1 MSGPSLIDHFSSLED
16 PRQAWK
22 VLFPLPEVLLLVL
35 CGTLAG
41 AEDFVEIRRWGQM
54 HEDFL
59 RRLLPYKAGIPSHDT
74 LNDIINAMDG
84 GLFAECFTAWVE
96 GLRAPVAPSAVPEI
110 VAIDGK
116 TSRRTHDRSKD
127 RGPLHTVSAWASSQR
142 LVLGQ
147 QACAAKSN
155 EITAIPLLL
164 ERLALTGALVTID
177 AMGTHTSCRKS
188 RPELASVLG
197 STSQAKLTWQARV
210 NFYGNWYQTKIAQ
223 AILDRGG
230 DYLLA
235 VKDNQPSLH
244 DEIRRYLDDPAA
256 IIHSRFETTDADHG
270 RVELRRHCVS
280 HDVDWLTTARR
291 FPGEPRFP
299 GLRAIAVVEAEV
311 DRNGTTSLE
320 RRYYLSSMPL
330 DAKLFA
336 YAVRCH
342 WHVENRLHWVL
353 DVVFHED
360 LSRLR
365 SGAGPQNMA
374 TVRHMAMNLLQGPM
388 DKHSLKVRRK
398 SAAWDTAYLEALLRQ
413 SA

>member
-1 MSGPSLIDHFSSLED
+1 MSGRSLIEQFSALDD

-22 VLFPLPEVLLLVL
+22 VLFPLPEILLLVL

-54 HEDFL
+54 HQDFL
-59 RRLLPYKAGIPSHDT
+59 RRLLPFKAGIPSHDT
-74 LNDIINAMDG
+74 LNDVINAMDAA
-84 GLFAECFTAWVE
+84 LFARCFTAWVE
-96 GLRAPVAPSAVPEI
+96 GLREPTPATIAPEV

-127 RGPLHTVSAWASSQR
+127 RGPLHMVSAWASSQR

-147 QACAAKSN
+147 QACEAKSN

-177 AMGTHTSCRKS
+177 AMGC
-188 RPELASVLG
+188 
-197 STSQAKLTWQARV
+197 
-210 NFYGNWYQTKIAQ
+210 QTKIAQ
-223 AILDRGG
+223 VILDRGG
-230 DYLLA
+230 QYLLA
-235 VKDNQPSLH
+235 VKDNQSSLH

-256 IIHSRFETTDADHG
+256 VLHSRFETTDGDHG
-270 RVELRRHCVS
+270 RVELRRHAVS
-280 HDVDWLTTARR
+280 HDVGWLTTVRR

-299 GLRAIAVVEAEV
+299 GLCSIAMVEAEV
-311 DRNGTTSLE
+311 ERNGSSSLE

-336 YAVRCH
+336 HAVRCH

-374 TVRHMAMNLLQGPM
+374 TVRHMAMNLLRGPK

-398 SAAWDTAYLEALLRQ
+398 SAAWDPNYLEALLRA
-413 SA
+413 ST

>member
-1 MSGPSLIDHFSSLED
+1 MPVPSLIDHFAALDD
-16 PRQAWK
+16 PRQSWK
-22 VLFPLPEVLLLVL
+22 VLFPLPEILLLVL

-54 HEDFL
+54 NEAFL

-74 LNDIINAMDG
+74 LNDVINAIDG
-84 GLFAECFTAWVE
+84 GLFAECFSAWVE
-96 GLRAPVAPSAVPEI
+96 GLREPAPASIAAPEI

-116 TSRRTHDRSKD
+116 TSRRTHDHAKN
-127 RGPLHTVSAWASSQR
+127 RGPLHLVSAWASRQR

-147 QACAAKSN
+147 QACEAKSN

-164 ERLALTGALVTID
+164 ERLALCGALVTID
-177 AMGTHTSCRKS
+177 AMGT
-188 RPELASVLG
+188 
-197 STSQAKLTWQARV
+197 
-210 NFYGNWYQTKIAQ
+210 QTKIAQ
-223 AILDRGG
+223 AIIDRGG

-235 VKDNQPSLH
+235 LKHNQASLH
-244 DEIRRYLDDPAA
+244 DEVRRYLDDPAA

-270 RVELRRHCVS
+270 RIEQRRHLVS
-280 HDVDWLTTARR
+280 HEVDWMTTARR

-299 GLRAIAVVEAEV
+299 GLRAIAMVEAEV
-311 DRNGTTSLE
+311 ERNGSTSLE
-320 RRYYLSSMPL
+320 RRYYISSLPL
-330 DAKLFA
+330 DAKLLA
-336 YAVRCH
+336 HAVRCH

-360 LSRLR
+360 LNRLR
-365 SGAGPQNMA
+365 SGDGPQNMA
-374 TVRHMAMNLLQGPM
+374 TVRHMAMNLLRGPK

-398 SAAWDTAYLEALLRQ
+398 SAAWDTAYLETLLRG

>member
-1 MSGPSLIDHFSSLED
+1 MSGRSLIEQFSALDD

-22 VLFPLPEVLLLVL
+22 VLFPLPEILLLVL

-54 HEDFL
+54 HQDFL
-59 RRLLPYKAGIPSHDT
+59 RRLLPFKAGIPSHDT
-74 LNDIINAMDG
+74 LNDVVNAINGA
-84 GLFAECFTAWVE
+84 LFAQCFTAWVE
-96 GLRAPVAPSAVPEI
+96 GLREPTPATVAPEV

-127 RGPLHTVSAWASSQR
+127 RGPLHLVSAWASSQR

-147 QACAAKSN
+147 QACEAKSN

-177 AMGTHTSCRKS
+177 AMGC
-188 RPELASVLG
+188 
-197 STSQAKLTWQARV
+197 
-210 NFYGNWYQTKIAQ
+210 QTKIAQ
-223 AILDRGG
+223 VILDRGG
-230 DYLLA
+230 HYLLA
-235 VKDNQPSLH
+235 VKDNQSSLH

-256 IIHSRFETTDADHG
+256 VLHSRFETTDGDHG
-270 RVELRRHCVS
+270 RVELRRHAVS
-280 HDVDWLTTARR
+280 HDVGWLTTARR

-299 GLRAIAVVEAEV
+299 GLCSIAMVEAEV
-311 DRNGTTSLE
+311 ERNGSSSLE

-336 YAVRCH
+336 HAVRCH

-374 TVRHMAMNLLQGPM
+374 TVRHMAMNLLRGPK

-398 SAAWDTAYLEALLRQ
+398 SAAWDTNYLEALLRG

>member
-1 MSGPSLIDHFSSLED
+1 MPGPSLIDHFGALED
-16 PRQAWK
+16 PRQSWK
-22 VLFPLPEVLLLVL
+22 VLFPLPEVLLVVL
-35 CGTLAG
+35 CATLAG

-54 HEDFL
+54 NQEFL
-59 RRLLPYKAGIPSHDT
+59 RRLLPFKAGVPSHDT
-74 LNDIINAMDG
+74 LNDVINAIDG
-84 GLFAECFTAWVE
+84 ALFAECFTTWVE
-96 GLRAPVAPSAVPEI
+96 TLRDPAPASPTAPEI

-116 TSRRTHDRSKD
+116 TSRRTHDRAKD
-127 RGPLHTVSAWASSQR
+127 RGPLHMVSAWASSQR

-147 QACAAKSN
+147 QACEAKSN

-164 ERLALTGALVTID
+164 ERLALAGALVTID
-177 AMGTHTSCRKS
+177 AMGT
-188 RPELASVLG
+188 
-197 STSQAKLTWQARV
+197 
-210 NFYGNWYQTKIAQ
+210 QTKVAQ
-223 AILDRGG
+223 TILDRGG

-235 VKDNQPSLH
+235 LKGNQSSLH

-256 IIHSRFETTDADHG
+256 KIHSRFEATEGDHG
-270 RVELRRHCVS
+270 RIEVRRHWVS

-299 GLRAIAVVEAEV
+299 GLSAIAVVEAEV
-311 DRNGTTSLE
+311 ERNGSTSLE
-320 RRYYLSSMPL
+320 RRYYLASMPL

-336 YAVRCH
+336 HAVRCH

-360 LSRLR
+360 LNRLR

-374 TVRHMAMNLLQGPM
+374 TVRHMAMNLLRGPK

>member
-1 MSGPSLIDHFSSLED
+1 MSGPSLIEHFGALED
-16 PRQAWK
+16 PRQSWK

-54 HEDFL
+54 HREFL
-59 RRLLPYKAGIPSHDT
+59 CRLLPFKAGIPSHDT
-74 LNDIINAMDG
+74 LNDVMNAIDG
-84 GLFAECFTAWVE
+84 TLFAQCFTAWVE
-96 GLRAPVAPSAVPEI
+96 SLRAPAAPSTTPEI

-127 RGPLHTVSAWASSQR
+127 RGPLHMVSAWASSQR

-164 ERLALTGALVTID
+164 ERLALAGALVTID
-177 AMGTHTSCRKS
+177 AMGC
-188 RPELASVLG
+188 
-197 STSQAKLTWQARV
+197 
-210 NFYGNWYQTKIAQ
+210 QTKIAQ
-223 AILDRGG
+223 AIIERGG

-256 IIHSRFETTDADHG
+256 ILHSRFETTDGDHG
-270 RVELRRHCVS
+270 RIEVRRHWVS
-280 HDVDWLTTARR
+280 HDVEWLITPRR

-299 GLRAIAVVEAEV
+299 GLRAVAVVEAEV
-311 DRNGTTSLE
+311 ERNGASSLE

-365 SGAGPQNMA
+365 SGAGPRNMA
-374 TVRHMAMNLLQGPM
+374 TVRHMAMNLLRGPR

-398 SAAWDTAYLEALLRQ
+398 SAAWDTTYLEALLRQ

>member
-1 MSGPSLIDHFSSLED
+1 MVGSSLIDHFAALQD
-16 PRQAWK
+16 PRQSWK
-22 VLFPLPEVLLLVL
+22 VLFPLPEVLLVVL

-41 AEDFVEIRRWGQM
+41 AEDFVEIRRWGEM
-54 HEDFL
+54 HQEFL
-59 RRLLPYKAGIPSHDT
+59 RRLLPFKAGVPSHDT
-74 LNDIINAMDG
+74 LNDVINAIDG
-84 GLFAECFTAWVE
+84 GLFAQCFTAWVE
-96 GLRAPVAPSAVPEI
+96 DLREPTPATAAPEI

-116 TSRRTHDRSKD
+116 TSRRTHDRGKD
-127 RGPLHTVSAWASSQR
+127 RGPLHLVSAWASSQR

-147 QACAAKSN
+147 QACEAKSN

-177 AMGTHTSCRKS
+177 AMGT
-188 RPELASVLG
+188 
-197 STSQAKLTWQARV
+197 
-210 NFYGNWYQTKIAQ
+210 QTKIAQ
-223 AILDRGG
+223 AVLDRGG

-235 VKDNQPSLH
+235 LKDNQTSLY
-244 DEIRRYLDDPAA
+244 DEVRRYLDDPSAKH
-256 IIHSRFETTDADHG
+256 HSHFETTDGDHG
-270 RVELRRHCVS
+270 RIEVRRHVVS
-280 HDVDWLTTARR
+280 HEVDWLTTARR

-299 GLRAIAVVEAEV
+299 GLGAIAMVEAEV
-311 DRNGTTSLE
+311 ERNGSFSLE

-374 TVRHMAMNLLQGPM
+374 TVRHMAMNLLHTPK
-388 DKHSLKVRRK
+388 DKYSLKVRRK
-398 SAAWDTAYLEALLRQ
+398 SAAWDTTYLEALLRQ
-413 SA
+413 ST

>member
-1 MSGPSLIDHFSSLED
+1 MPSLSLIDHFSALED
-16 PRQAWK
+16 PRQSWK

-41 AEDFVEIRRWGQM
+41 AEDFVEIKRWGQM
-54 HEDFL
+54 HQEFL
-59 RRLLPYKAGIPSHDT
+59 RRLLPYKAGVPSHDT
-74 LNDIINAMDG
+74 LNDVINAIDG
-84 GLFAECFTAWVE
+84 ALFAQCFTAWVE
-96 GLRAPVAPSAVPEI
+96 GLRAPASAVAPEI
-110 VAIDGK
+110 VAMDGK
-116 TSRRTHDRSKD
+116 TSRRTHDRRRD
-127 RGPLHTVSAWASSQR
+127 RGPLHMVSAWASSQR

-147 QACAAKSN
+147 QACEAKSN

-164 ERLALTGALVTID
+164 ERLALTGALVIID
-177 AMGTHTSCRKS
+177 AMGT
-188 RPELASVLG
+188 
-197 STSQAKLTWQARV
+197 
-210 NFYGNWYQTKIAQ
+210 QTKIAQ
-223 AILDRGG
+223 AVLDRGG

-235 VKDNQPSLH
+235 LKGNQSSLH
-244 DEIRRYLDDPAA
+244 HEVKRCLDDPAA
-256 IIHSRFETTDADHG
+256 KIHSRFETTDGDHG
-270 RVELRRHCVS
+270 RIEVRRHLVS
-280 HDVDWLTTARR
+280 HDVDWLMTARR

-311 DRNGTTSLE
+311 ERNGSTSLE
-320 RRYYLSSMPL
+320 RRYFLSSMPL

-374 TVRHMAMNLLQGPM
+374 TVRHMAMNLVRGPK

>member
-1 MSGPSLIDHFSSLED
+1 MSGRSLIAQFAALED
-16 PRQAWK
+16 PRQSWK

-54 HEDFL
+54 HQDFL
-59 RRLLPYKAGIPSHDT
+59 RRLLPFKAGVPSHDT
-74 LNDIINAMDG
+74 LNDVVNAIDG
-84 GLFAECFTAWVE
+84 ALFAECFTAWVE
-96 GLRAPVAPSAVPEI
+96 TLRDPAVAPATAPEI

-116 TSRRTHDRSKD
+116 TSRRTHDRGKD
-127 RGPLHTVSAWASSQR
+127 RGPLHMVSAWASSQR

-147 QACAAKSN
+147 QACEAKSN

-177 AMGTHTSCRKS
+177 AMGT
-188 RPELASVLG
+188 
-197 STSQAKLTWQARV
+197 
-210 NFYGNWYQTKIAQ
+210 QTRIAQ
-223 AILDRGG
+223 AILNRGG

-244 DEIRRYLDDPAA
+244 DEIRRYLDDQAA
-256 IIHSRFETTDADHG
+256 LIQSRFETTDGDHG
-270 RVELRRHCVS
+270 RVEVRRHLVS

-299 GLRAIAVVEAEV
+299 GLRAIAMVEAEV
-311 DRNGTTSLE
+311 ERNGGTSLE

-336 YAVRCH
+336 SAVRCH

-374 TVRHMAMNLLQGPM
+374 TVRHMAMNLLTGPK

-413 SA
+413 SP

>member
-1 MSGPSLIDHFSSLED
+1 MPGPSLIDHFAALED
-16 PRQAWK
+16 PRQSWK
-22 VLFPLPEVLLLVL
+22 VLFPLPEVLLVVL

-41 AEDFVEIRRWGQM
+41 AEDFVEIKRWGQM
-54 HEDFL
+54 HQEFL
-59 RRLLPYKAGIPSHDT
+59 RRLLPYKAGVPSHDT
-74 LNDIINAMDG
+74 LNDVMNAIDG
-84 GLFAECFTAWVE
+84 ALFAQCFTTWVE
-96 GLRAPVAPSAVPEI
+96 GLREPVPASCAVPEI

-116 TSRRTHDRSKD
+116 TSRRTHDRGRD
-127 RGPLHTVSAWASSQR
+127 RGPLHMVSAWASSQR

-147 QACAAKSN
+147 QACEAKSN

-177 AMGTHTSCRKS
+177 AMGT
-188 RPELASVLG
+188 
-197 STSQAKLTWQARV
+197 
-210 NFYGNWYQTKIAQ
+210 QTKIAQ

-235 VKDNQPSLH
+235 LKDNQASLH
-244 DEIRRYLDDPAA
+244 DEIRRYLDDPAGK
-256 IIHSRFETTDADHG
+256 IHSRFETTDGDHG
-270 RVELRRHCVS
+270 RIEVRRHRVS
-280 HDVDWLTTARR
+280 HDVDWLTTTRR

-311 DRNGTTSLE
+311 ERNGSPSLE
-320 RRYYLSSMPL
+320 RRYYLSSLPL

-336 YAVRCH
+336 HAVRCH

-374 TVRHMAMNLLQGPM
+374 TVRHMAMNLLRGPK

-398 SAAWDTAYLEALLRQ
+398 SAAWDTTYLEALLRQ